1 MQDHEII
8 ELYFARDEQ
17 AIVETDRKYGA
28 ACMRVSL
35 NILNSRPDA
44 EECVSD
50 TYLKA
55 WNSIP
60 PERPNILKAFI
71 CRIARNLSI
80 NRYRHLHRAGR
91 NRDLEV
97 SFSELEACIP
107 MPEEHSNLL
116 ADYLSDFLKKQDKQD
131 RLLFMGRYF
140 HACSAKELA
149 DKMGMSESN
158 VYVRLHRTRERL
170 RQYLLERGYSV

>member
-8 ELYFARDEQ
+8 ELFFARDEQ
-17 AIVETDRKYGA
+17 AIVETDKQYGA

-50 TYLKA
+50 TYIKA

-60 PERPNILKAFI
+60 PQRPSILKAFL
-71 CRIARNLSI
+71 CRITRNLSLT
-80 NRYRHLHRAGR
+80 RYRQLHRAGY
-91 NRDLEV
+91 NKDLEL
-97 SFSELEACIP
+97 SFEELEACIP
-107 MPEEHSNLL
+107 MPEEHSSYL
-116 ADYLSDFLKKQDKQD
+116 AGYISDFLKTQDKQD

-140 HACSAKELA
+140 HACSTKELA
-149 DKMGMSESN
+149 GRLGMSEGN
-158 VYVRLHRTRERL
+158 VNVRLHRVREKLRL
-170 RQYLLERGYSV
+170 YLTERGYSV

>member
-8 ELYFARDEQ
+8 ELYFARNEQ
-17 AIVETDRKYGA
+17 AIVETDKQYGA

-35 NILNSRPDA
+35 NILNSRLDA

-60 PERPNILKAFI
+60 PRRPNVLKAFL
-71 CRIARNLSI
+71 CRITRNLSLT
-80 NRYRHLHRAGR
+80 RYRQLHRAGY
-91 NRDLEV
+91 NKDLEV
-97 SFSELEACIP
+97 SFDELEACIP
-107 MPEEHSNLL
+107 MPEEHSSYL
-116 ADYLSDFLKKQDKQD
+116 AGYISDFLKKENKQD

-140 HACSAKELA
+140 HACSTKELA
-149 DKMGMSESN
+149 NLVGMTESN
-158 VYVRLHRTRERL
+158 VNVRLHRTRERL
-170 RQYLLERGYSV
+170 RTYLMERGYSL

>member
-1 MQDHEII
+1 MQDNEII
-8 ELYFARDEQ
+8 ELYFARNEQ
-17 AIVETDRKYGA
+17 AIVETDKMYGA

-44 EECVSD
+44 EECVND

-60 PERPNILKAFI
+60 PQRPNVLKAFL
-71 CRIARNLSI
+71 CRITRNLSLT
-80 NRYRHLHRAGR
+80 RYRHLHRAGR
-91 NRDLEV
+91 NVDLEV
-97 SFSELEACIP
+97 SFEELEACIP
-107 MPEEHSNLL
+107 TPEEQSSLL
-116 ADYLSDFLKKQDKQD
+116 AGYISDFLKREDKQD

-149 DKMGMSESN
+149 QRLGMSESN
-158 VYVRLHRTRERL
+158 VNVRLYRTRERL
-170 RQYLLERGYSV
+170 RAYLLERGCGV